1 MGMNNYYETRCSSG
15 VDGFDEILGGGFPC
29 FSLYAIQGEPGSGK
43 TTFALNFLLEGVR
56 QNQKVLYITFSET
69 QKELER
75 VARSH
80 GWDLSKID
88 MLDLTALDKLINP
101 EEQNSLFHPSEIE
114 LNQVSGLI
122 LEKIKS
128 LKPAR
133 IVFDSISEMRLLAET
148 ALRYRRQVLAL
159 KQELA
164 QIDTTVL
171 FLDDLTHSSQD
182 LQIHSIAHGVV
193 TLTRMDNEYGGE
205 RRRLRVM
212 KLRGVN
218 FIGGYHDFE
227 IKKGGIVVYPRMT
240 SALHEKEIEYG
251 QLKSESKELDSL
263 LGGGLD
269 RGTSNLFIGPAGTSK
284 STIATKYALS
294 ANAIGEKA
302 VFFTFDETI
311 ANLCRRSHSL
321 GMEVAERMK
330 DGLLKVQKVDPAEL
344 SPGAFAGMI
353 QRAVRDEGYS
363 VVIIDSLNGYIQA
376 MPQEEFLVLQLHEL
390 LAYLNNQGVV
400 TIMTLAQQGMIGNM
414 SSPIDLTY
422 LADTVVMTRFFEAKG
437 SVRKAISVIKKRTG
451 SHESTIREFS
461 VGPNGLVVGQILE
474 DFDGVLTGVP
484 KYHGKIEKI
493 MKESTK

>member
-1 MGMNNYYETRCSSG
+1 MTPYFEKRCESG
-15 VDGFDEILGGGFPC
+15 VEGFDEILGGGFPC

-43 TTFALNFLLEGVR
+43 TTFALNFLLEGVK
-56 QNQKVLYITFSET
+56 QKQKVLYITFSET

-88 MLDLTALDKLINP
+88 MMDLTVLDKLINP
-101 EEQNSLFHPSEIE
+101 DEQNSLFHPSEVE
-114 LNQVSGLI
+114 LNHVSDLI
-122 LEKIKS
+122 MQKIKET
-128 LKPAR
+128 KPAR

-164 QIDTTVL
+164 LIDTTVL

-227 IKKGGIVVYPRMT
+227 IKKGGITVYPRMT
-240 SALHEKEIEYG
+240 SAHHEKEIEEG

-269 RGTSNLFIGPAGTSK
+269 RGTANLFIGPAGTSK
-284 STIATKYALS
+284 STLATKYALS
-294 ANAIGEKA
+294 ANALGEKA
-302 VFFTFDETI
+302 IFFTFDETI

-321 GMEVAERMK
+321 GMEVQDNMK
-330 DGLLKVQKVDPAEL
+330 KGLLKVQKVDPAEL

-376 MPQEEFLVLQLHEL
+376 MPQEEFLILQLHEL

-400 TIMTLAQQGMIGNM
+400 TILTLAQQGMIGNM
-414 SSPIDLTY
+414 SSPVDLTY
-422 LADTVVMTRFFEAKG
+422 LADTVVLTRFFEARG
-437 SVRKAISVIKKRTG
+437 SIRKAISVIKKRTG
-451 SHESTIREFS
+451 LHESTIREFS
-461 VGPNGLVVGQILE
+461 VGPQGLVVGEILQ
-474 DFDGVLTGVP
+474 DFEGVLTGVP

-493 MKESTK
+493 MKEPR